1 MQKLDDRR
9 KLNSPNSFTSRQPSR
24 TSVEESNW
32 SPSLQ
37 SVLDQPP
44 IAFPFY
50 LVLGGVAFCVAFA
63 AWAYFGQ
70 IDEVGHARG
79 QLVPKGSV
87 YKIHPVESGKVTKL
101 LVREGQLVKAGQT
114 LAELDPQLSNGEVD
128 RLQQTLASHQTQLN
142 QMQMLIA
149 RSRLE
154 AQQRTESAS
163 ANSQGQTAVIAQ
175 STTRVSTT
183 REILSQLRADESAQR
198 SRLEKLRT
206 LASQGAISQERL
218 FEVEQALRD
227 RQSGI
232 TKSQGDLEQALSEV
246 KQLRAGLDQKQA
258 DGTRSQLEAQ
268 QQTQQLEVEA
278 TQLKAKIAET
288 QTLLTTA
295 KAKSS
300 QRLLVAPVAGTVSS
314 LGIQNVGEV
323 VQPGQTIAEM
333 SALKVP
339 LVLRASLPNQEAGF
353 VEVGMAVQIK
363 LDAYPYQDY
372 GMVSGKV
379 ISISPD
385 AKSSDRSEPV
395 YQVEIALDRTSITA
409 NQKTISFKAGQA
421 ATAELVIRRRRIID
435 VLFEPIRQLQKGGIH
450 L

>member
-1 MQKLDDRR
+1 MQKLDDRL
-9 KLNSPNSFTSRQPSR
+9 KLNSPSSTSRTFVAQQ
-24 TSVEESNW
+24 SNW
-32 SPSLQ
+32 STSLQ

-44 IAFPFY
+44 IAFPLY
-50 LVLGGVAFCVAFA
+50 LLLGGIAFCSAFG

-101 LVREGQLVKAGQT
+101 LVKEGQLVKAGQT
-114 LAELDPQLSNGEVD
+114 LAELDPQLSTGEVD
-128 RLQQTLASHQTQLN
+128 RLQQTLASDQTQLN
-142 QMQMLIA
+142 QMQMLVA

-154 AQQRTESAS
+154 AQQGQESAS
-163 ANSQGQTAVIAQ
+163 ANSQGQVAAIAQ
-175 STTRVSTT
+175 STTKVNTV
-183 REILSQLRADESAQR
+183 REVLSQLRVDETAQR

-206 LASQGAISQERL
+206 LASQGAVSQERL

-227 RQSGI
+227 RQSSI

-246 KQLRAGLDQKQA
+246 RQLQAGLDQKQA

-288 QTLLTTA
+288 QTLLNTA
-295 KAKSS
+295 KTKVS
-300 QRLLVAPVAGTVSS
+300 QRLLVAPVEGTVSS
-314 LGIQNVGEV
+314 LSIQNVGEV

-333 SALKVP
+333 TALKAP

-353 VEVGMAVQIK
+353 VQVGTAAQIK

-379 ISISPD
+379 VSISPD
-385 AKSSDRSEPV
+385 AKPSDQSEPV

-409 NQKTISFKAGQA
+409 DQKTIVFKAGQV

-435 VLFEPIRQLQKGGIH
+435 VLFDPIRQLQKGG
-450 L
+450 LRL

>member
-1 MQKLDDRR
+1 MQKLDDRL
-9 KLNSPNSFTSRQPSR
+9 KLNSPSSTSRTFVAQQ
-24 TSVEESNW
+24 SNW
-32 SPSLQ
+32 STSLQ

-44 IAFPFY
+44 IAFPLY
-50 LVLGGVAFCVAFA
+50 LLLGGIAFCGAFGV
-63 AWAYFGQ
+63 WAYFGQ

-101 LVREGQLVKAGQT
+101 LVKEGQLVKAGQT
-114 LAELDPQLSNGEVD
+114 LAELDPQLSTGEVD
-128 RLQQTLASHQTQLN
+128 RLQQTLASDQTQLN
-142 QMQMLIA
+142 QMQMLVA

-154 AQQRTESAS
+154 AQQGQESAS
-163 ANSQGQTAVIAQ
+163 ANSQGQVAAIAQ
-175 STTRVSTT
+175 STTKVNTV
-183 REILSQLRADESAQR
+183 REVLSQLRVDETAQR

-227 RQSGI
+227 RQSSI

-246 KQLRAGLDQKQA
+246 RQLQAGLDQKQA

-288 QTLLTTA
+288 QTLLNTA
-295 KAKSS
+295 KTKVS
-300 QRLLVAPVAGTVSS
+300 QRLLVAPVEGTVSS
-314 LGIQNVGEV
+314 LSIQNVGEV

-333 SALKVP
+333 TALNAP

-353 VEVGMAVQIK
+353 VQVGTAAQIK

-379 ISISPD
+379 VSISPD
-385 AKSSDRSEPV
+385 AKPSDRSEPV

-409 NQKTISFKAGQA
+409 DQKTIVFKAGQV
-421 ATAELVIRRRRIID
+421 ATAELVIRPRRIID
-435 VLFEPIRQLQKGGIH
+435 VLFDPIRQLQKGG
-450 L
+450 LRL